1 MLGGLDGTGV
11 GPDGGWRR
19 EEISRCICSM
29 LRRWRAVPVWRL
41 LDWRRL
47 EGRWDSARSD
57 GLGSVSVVAGVY
69 IVATRDQEGSRFV
82 SA

>member
-1 MLGGLDGTGV
+1 MLGGLGGTEMGS
-11 GPDGGWRR
+11 GDGWRR
-19 EEISRCICSM
+19 EEVSRCICSI
-29 LRRWRAVPVWRL
+29 LWRWRAVPVWRL
-41 LDWRRL
+41 PDWRRL
-47 EGRWDSARSD
+47 EGRLGSARSD

>member
-1 MLGGLDGTGV
+1 
-11 GPDGGWRR
+11 
-19 EEISRCICSM
+19 M
-29 LRRWRAVPVWRL
+29 LRRWRAGPVWRL